1 MKHKIIFLIF
11 IYLLISCK
19 TDRNKKTVSPRIKS
33 FTKVNSPSNNE
44 IIKKGDSIFIEV
56 KSINENNYIINS
68 KVIIKDDTINFDR
81 EFRFS
86 SNKFKKY
93 GKKQIKIIRELS
105 NNKIETDIKSIYI
118 YPIDK
123 PKLYNYEVLK
133 ILPHDINT
141 YTQGL
146 ILYNNIFFESS
157 GQYGKSFLRKINSI
171 NGNVIKEIK
180 IDDNYFAE
188 GITIYDKT
196 IYMLTWKSKKGFKY
210 DLDSFE
216 KKGEFNYQ
224 TEGWGLTT
232 LNNQIVM
239 SDGTE
244 KIYFRNPKTFDLEK
258 TIEVYNN
265 NGKVENINELEIIDG
280 KLYCNIYGKDIILII
295 DPNSGLVIGE
305 INLENIFNRK
315 NYNNTID
322 VMNGIAYNQ
331 KNNSLIIT
339 GKWWPSMYE
348 IKILN

>member
-1 MKHKIIFLIF
+1 MKIKIIILFFSFL
-11 IYLLISCK
+11 LCSCK
-19 TDRNKKTVSPRIKS
+19 ADKNSKSISPRIKS
-33 FTKVNSPSNNE
+33 LSKVLSPSNNE
-44 IIKKGDSIFIEV
+44 IIKKGDSILIEV

-68 KVIIKDDTINFDR
+68 KVIIKDDTINFDKKL
-81 EFRFS
+81 RFS
-86 SNKFKKY
+86 SKRFNKY
-93 GKKQIKIIRELS
+93 GKKQIKIIRQLS

-123 PKLYNYEVLK
+123 PKSYNYEILK

-146 ILYNNIFFESS
+146 ILYNNMFFESS

-171 NGNVIKEIK
+171 NGNIIKEIK

-188 GITIYDKT
+188 GITIHDKT

-224 TEGWGLTT
+224 SEGWGLTT
-232 LNNQIVM
+232 LNNQILM

-244 KIYFRNPKTFDLEK
+244 KIYFRDPQTFNLEK

-265 NGKVENINELEIIDG
+265 NGKVENINELEIING

-295 DPNSGLVIGE
+295 DPYTGLVIGE

-322 VMNGIAYNQ
+322 VMNGIAYN
-331 KNNSLIIT
+331 KENNSIIIT

>member
-1 MKHKIIFLIF
+1 
-11 IYLLISCK
+11 
-19 TDRNKKTVSPRIKS
+19 
-33 FTKVNSPSNNE
+33 
-44 IIKKGDSIFIEV
+44 
-56 KSINENNYIINS
+56 
-68 KVIIKDDTINFDR
+68 
-81 EFRFS
+81 
-86 SNKFKKY
+86 
-93 GKKQIKIIRELS
+93 
-105 NNKIETDIKSIYI
+105 
-118 YPIDK
+118 
-123 PKLYNYEVLK
+123 
-133 ILPHDINT
+133 
-141 YTQGL
+141 
-146 ILYNNIFFESS
+146 
-157 GQYGKSFLRKINSI
+157 
-171 NGNVIKEIK
+171 
-180 IDDNYFAE
+180 
-188 GITIYDKT
+188 
-196 IYMLTWKSKKGFKY
+196 MLTWKSKKGFKY

-322 VMNGIAYNQ
+322 VMNGIAYNE

>member
-11 IYLLISCK
+11 IYLFISCK

-146 ILYNNIFFESS
+146 ILYNNIF
-157 GQYGKSFLRKINSI
+157 
-171 NGNVIKEIK
+171 
-180 IDDNYFAE
+180 
-188 GITIYDKT
+188 
-196 IYMLTWKSKKGFKY
+196 
-210 DLDSFE
+210 
-216 KKGEFNYQ
+216 
-224 TEGWGLTT
+224 
-232 LNNQIVM
+232 
-239 SDGTE
+239 
-244 KIYFRNPKTFDLEK
+244 
-258 TIEVYNN
+258 
-265 NGKVENINELEIIDG
+265 
-280 KLYCNIYGKDIILII
+280 
-295 DPNSGLVIGE
+295 
-305 INLENIFNRK
+305 
-315 NYNNTID
+315 
-322 VMNGIAYNQ
+322 
-331 KNNSLIIT
+331 
-339 GKWWPSMYE
+339 
-348 IKILN
+348 